1 MIQMICMIVMFSMRI
16 SRDSRLIKCHRN
28 RWRDPAYSGTEV
40 INPATSQLRPGH
52 TRCRKKDQSDG
63 DPDSYLSVQAT
74 GAEVLVLVSLC
85 IAANITFPPPE
96 QNPAKCGDPQ
106 PRRGKL
112 AIIAPE
118 IAKHEIAMEI
128 VNRRAQ
134 RQNTARSIDDEI
146 AFDRQRDRINENRST
161 FRFTQTRLAEHN
173 TRVPARTC

>member
-1 MIQMICMIVMFSMRI
+1 MTCISRGSIAIVSTCVGHERSYSRTSRGLLGIARQSNFQHRRFKAGLSRQKIYGVQLTNIVNRCRCSIMIQMICMIVMFSMRI

-40 INPATSQLRPGH
+40 INPATSQLRPCH

-96 QNPAKCGDPQ
+96 QNPPSA
-106 PRRGKL
+106 
-112 AIIAPE
+112 A
-118 IAKHEIAMEI
+118 
-128 VNRRAQ
+128 
-134 RQNTARSIDDEI
+134 T
-146 AFDRQRDRINENRST
+146 
-161 FRFTQTRLAEHN
+161 HN
-173 TRVPARTC
+173 QDAASSL